1 MSNNGFQHQP
11 DFNSESDTIEE
22 GLTTS
27 NVKQQNS
34 SRTSISSFSGTMDE
48 LSPDEERL
56 LAGYDQD
63 ALELLASEYRIKQD
77 DEQVESRELSQ
88 KPSVRMFSVLTG
100 TGFILGVFGFLWFVF
115 FAPKP
120 VAQQPKTS
128 KPEVTTFSPKN
139 ESGELKSQLAF
150 QDQQRTLNAQSPTP
164 KKPPTS
170 NAAPPSKP
178 KPTPASNSATPQ
190 PVRPVQAAPPP
201 RPRTVQV
208 VPPPVP
214 PAPAPRPV
222 PAPRPAP
229 TVASRP
235 SNPRLEEVDPYQ
247 RWAELASL
255 GQSQA
260 DVTDYPAIAR
270 NSITPPPFGM
280 TTAVAAP
287 TSIPQTEQ
295 FMQIS
300 SPTISSP
307 KQSEQ
312 HQEIKTVV
320 IGNPSPERLTSA
332 SRVDEM
338 SAGEI
343 GILNRTTLDEKGTDY
358 TSPKQI
364 AIGSSVK
371 GKVIVPMIWD
381 ETNQSPT
388 AGRFAV
394 ELTENLLASDGAI
407 ALPTGTILITEVDN
421 VTPGNRLVSQSA
433 VAIVYPDSTG
443 NIQQMP
449 IPEESLLIRGSNN
462 KPLIAQ
468 GLFDRGSTIA
478 KTDILVGVLSSLG
491 RVGQIINQPTQRTL
505 SQHSGLLGSSS
516 VETLTG
522 RAQPNILA
530 TALEGFFTPT
540 AQRLRERSDQ
550 TLEELMKRGNVAIV
564 PEGTEVSIFVNAF
577 ITIN

>member
-77 DEQVESRELSQ
+77 DEQVESREISQ
-88 KPSVRMFSVLTG
+88 KPSVRMFSVLTA
-100 TGFILGVFGFLWFVF
+100 TGFVLGVFGFLWFVF

-164 KKPPTS
+164 KKPSTS

-190 PVRPVQAAPPP
+190 PVRPVQATPPP
-201 RPRTVQV
+201 RPRTAQV
-208 VPPPVP
+208 VPPPVR

-235 SNPRLEEVDPYQ
+235 SNPPLEEVDPYQ

-300 SPTISSP
+300 SPTIPSP

-332 SRVDEM
+332 SRVDV
-338 SAGEI
+338 
-343 GILNRTTLDEKGTDY
+343 L
-358 TSPKQI
+358 
-364 AIGSSVK
+364 
-371 GKVIVPMIWD
+371 KV
-381 ETNQSPT
+381 
-388 AGRFAV
+388 
-394 ELTENLLASDGAI
+394 
-407 ALPTGTILITEVDN
+407 
-421 VTPGNRLVSQSA
+421 
-433 VAIVYPDSTG
+433 
-443 NIQQMP
+443 
-449 IPEESLLIRGSNN
+449 
-462 KPLIAQ
+462 
-468 GLFDRGSTIA
+468 
-478 KTDILVGVLSSLG
+478 VLSKIVVCQNS
-491 RVGQIINQPTQRTL
+491 TY
-505 SQHSGLLGSSS
+505 
-516 VETLTG
+516 
-522 RAQPNILA
+522 
-530 TALEGFFTPT
+530 
-540 AQRLRERSDQ
+540 
-550 TLEELMKRGNVAIV
+550 VARFKFCCQYWD
-564 PEGTEVSIFVNAF
+564 FVAK
-577 ITIN
+577 I

>member
-1 MSNNGFQHQP
+1 M
-11 DFNSESDTIEE
+11 T
-22 GLTTS
+22 
-27 NVKQQNS
+27 
-34 SRTSISSFSGTMDE
+34 
-48 LSPDEERL
+48 
-56 LAGYDQD
+56 AQD
-63 ALELLASEYRIKQD
+63 
-77 DEQVESRELSQ
+77 
-88 KPSVRMFSVLTG
+88 
-100 TGFILGVFGFLWFVF
+100 
-115 FAPKP
+115 
-120 VAQQPKTS
+120 
-128 KPEVTTFSPKN
+128 
-139 ESGELKSQLAF
+139 
-150 QDQQRTLNAQSPTP
+150 
-164 KKPPTS
+164 
-170 NAAPPSKP
+170 
-178 KPTPASNSATPQ
+178 
-190 PVRPVQAAPPP
+190 
-201 RPRTVQV
+201 
-208 VPPPVP
+208 
-214 PAPAPRPV
+214 
-222 PAPRPAP
+222 
-229 TVASRP
+229 
-235 SNPRLEEVDPYQ
+235 
-247 RWAELASL
+247 
-255 GQSQA
+255 
-260 DVTDYPAIAR
+260 
-270 NSITPPPFGM
+270 
-280 TTAVAAP
+280 
-287 TSIPQTEQ
+287 
-295 FMQIS
+295 
-300 SPTISSP
+300 
-307 KQSEQ
+307 
-312 HQEIKTVV
+312 TVV
-320 IGNPSPERLTSA
+320 IGNPNPERLASTST
-332 SRVDEM
+332 VDEM

-343 GILNRTTLDEKGTDY
+343 GILNRTIVDENGTEY

-394 ELTENLLASDGAI
+394 ELTENLLATDGAI

-530 TALEGFFTPT
+530 AALEGFFTPT

-577 ITIN
+577 ITVN